1 MAKFDAMNPN
11 YADRVRASFSRQK
24 VMEKIGARLSKIA
37 PGQVEI
43 ELPFRE
49 DLTQQHGFLHAGIV
63 TAIVDSACGYAALSL
78 MPENSEVLTI
88 EYKVNFL
95 APALG
100 ERFIAK
106 GEVIKPG
113 RTVTVC
119 KGEVLAVKEGKES
132 LVAVIMATI
141 MRREQRND

>member
-1 MAKFDAMNPN
+1 MPKFDPNNPN
-11 YADRVRASFSRQK
+11 YTERVRASFARQK
-24 VMEKIGARLSKIA
+24 VMAKIGARLSKVT
-37 PGQVEI
+37 PGAVEI
-43 ELPFRE
+43 ELPFGE

-95 APALG
+95 SPAIG
-100 ERFIAK
+100 ERFIAR

-119 KGEVLAVKEGKES
+119 KGDVLAVKEGKES
-132 LVAVIMATI
+132 AVAVMMATI
-141 MRREQRND
+141 MRREDQG